1 MTALSPAILIIILTA
16 STNQESPQPL
26 ATQSARTAE
35 ADDCVIHC
43 PAHRH
48 HHNCNFSILSGGS
61 ISPQTS
67 TSKDS

>member
-1 MTALSPAILIIILTA
+1 MTALFPAILINHHPDSINKSGVT
-16 STNQESPQPL
+16 S
-26 ATQSARTAE
+26 TQSARTSE